1 MINNREDL
9 FMAIIKLENPNETRG
24 YLFKQK
30 ATYLFPEGVP
40 IFPPPHA
47 ITTYCF
53 PSFLYVIGVA

>member
-1 MINNREDL
+1 
-9 FMAIIKLENPNETRG
+9 MAIIKIKNPNEMLG
-24 YLFKQK
+24 YLFKRK

-47 ITTYCF
+47 ITTYCL